1 MADTNHILV
10 YGLSLLLL
18 QTVLAFETGAM
29 RQAMKEMTVTCWPD
43 EKRKQQRQ
51 QRNRQDENVYY

>member
-10 YGLSLLLL
+10 YGLSLLFL
-18 QTVLAFETGAM
+18 QTILAFETVEM
-29 RQAMKEMTVTCWPD
+29 RQAITEMKDTYWPD

-51 QRNRQDENVYY
+51 QRKPEDEDVYY